1 MRTIPCD
8 IETLKSEKEEIWMI
22 AVSASAAEIAAVLFA
37 ALHLGR
43 SDKVI
48 FLDKKTGQRLVVRTG
63 SLTFGNGTISIT
75 HQWMEVIWTM
85 FVDVDLFGWSD
96 TFHVD
101 QDFADKNG
109 DITITIQIIPKS

>member
-48 FLDKKTGQRLVVRTG
+48 FLDKKTGQR
-63 SLTFGNGTISIT
+63 
-75 HQWMEVIWTM
+75 
-85 FVDVDLFGWSD
+85 
-96 TFHVD
+96 
-101 QDFADKNG
+101 
-109 DITITIQIIPKS
+109 